1 MEDQSLNI
9 SLARHALL
17 FSDES
22 CDIFTTVEN
31 KFNHF
36 VKDLF
41 SKFIKENNLEEE
53 YSKLN
58 AKQKKHL
65 LQTPEVINK
74 LLWQGD
80 YKPDQLKSFFSYA
93 MEMEAAKLNKKFDYA
108 EYSDSSW
115 ALDGSFFI
123 NHTGD
128 DNFDTFSTPYLSD
141 TKIPVDCFSIYNRID
156 EEHMPKEWLSTTY
169 DYSEAEELTD
179 NLSEIYDRF
188 DPIVKCLI
196 QKHIYTIL
204 LRKIPEK
211 ETLFTSGSDGGY
223 IGRIVICNGHTV
235 EESVIV
241 DALVHEA
248 IHGLLYMIDELNV
261 WQPDREL
268 SNEIGR
274 TVVSPWS
281 NNFITIRNLVQAIYV
296 WYGLYNFWEKYGHA
310 ISETYRADRLKLISK
325 GFLLLDLNP
334 YKEILNE
341 KTFTELCLI
350 KNGFA

>member
-22 CDIFTTVEN
+22 CPIFTTVEN
-31 KFNHF
+31 TFNHF
-36 VKDLF
+36 INNLF
-41 SKFIKENNLEEE
+41 LAFIKENKIEEHYE
-53 YSKLN
+53 ELGS
-58 AKQKKHL
+58 KQKKSL
-65 LQTPEVINK
+65 LRTPEVINR
-74 LLWQGD
+74 LLWQND
-80 YKPDQLKSFFSYA
+80 FDQNQLKLFFLYA
-93 MEMEAAKLNKKFDYA
+93 IEMEKAKLKKAFDYA

-123 NHTGD
+123 NHTGNN
-128 DNFDTFSTPYLSD
+128 NFETFSTPYLSD
-141 TKIPVDCFSIYNRID
+141 TKIPIDCFSAYNRVD

-169 DYSEAEELTD
+169 DYSEAEEMTD
-179 NLSEIYDRF
+179 NLTRVYEMF

-196 QKHIYTIL
+196 QKHIYTLL
-204 LRKIPEK
+204 LRKIPGK

-223 IGRIVICNGHTV
+223 IGRVLICNGHTV
-235 EESVIV
+235 EDSVIV

-261 WQPDREL
+261 WQPSREV
-268 SNEIGR
+268 SNEMGR
-274 TVVSPWS
+274 TVISPWS
-281 NNFITIRNLVQAIYV
+281 NNSITIRNLVQAIYV
-296 WYGLYNFWEKYGHA
+296 WYGLYNFWEKYGNA
-310 ISETYRADRLKLISK
+310 ISATYRNDRLKLISK
-325 GFLLLDLNP
+325 GFLLLDLAP

-341 KTFTELCLI
+341 KTFAELCLI

>member
-1 MEDQSLNI
+1 MEDQFIDI

-17 FSDES
+17 FTNES
-22 CDIFTTVEN
+22 CAIFTTVESN
-31 KFNHF
+31 FNHF
-36 VKDLF
+36 VDNLF
-41 SKFIKENNLEEE
+41 LKFIKENNLEEN
-53 YSKLN
+53 YNRLN
-58 AKQKKHL
+58 AKERKKL
-65 LQTPEVINK
+65 LQTPEVLNK
-74 LLWQGD
+74 LLWQND
-80 YKPDQLKSFFSYA
+80 FKNDQLNSFFSYA
-93 MEMEAAKLNKKFDYA
+93 IEMEEAKSKKKFDYA

-115 ALDGSFFI
+115 TLDGSFFI
-123 NHTGD
+123 NHTGN

-141 TKIPVDCFSIYNRID
+141 TKIPIDCFSVYNRID

-169 DYSEAEELTD
+169 DYSEAEDLTD
-179 NLSEIYDRF
+179 NLSKVYDGF
-188 DPIVKCLI
+188 DSIIKCLI
-196 QKHIYTIL
+196 QKNIYTIL

-235 EESVIV
+235 EDSVIV

-268 SNEIGR
+268 SNKIGR

-281 NNFITIRNLVQAIYV
+281 NNSITIRNLVQAIYV
-296 WYGLYNFWEKYGHA
+296 WYGLYNFWDKYGLA
-310 ISETYRADRLKLISK
+310 ISETYRNDRLKLISK
-325 GFLLLDLNP
+325 GFLLLDLSP

-341 KTFTELCLI
+341 KTFEELCLI

>member
-1 MEDQSLNI
+1 MKDQSIDI

-17 FSDES
+17 FSNKS
-22 CDIFTTVEN
+22 CDIFATVEN
-31 KFNHF
+31 EFNSF
-36 VKDLF
+36 VNNLF
-41 SKFIKENNLEEE
+41 LKFINKNNLEED

-58 AKQKKHL
+58 SEEKKHL
-65 LQTPEVINK
+65 LRTPEVINK
-74 LLWQGD
+74 LLWQND
-80 YKPDQLKSFFSYA
+80 FKEDQLKLFFSYA
-93 MEMEAAKLNKKFDYA
+93 MEMEQAKQSKKFDYA

-115 ALDGSFFI
+115 TLDGSFFI
-123 NHTGD
+123 SHTGD

-141 TKIPVDCFSIYNRID
+141 TKIPIDCFSIYNRID
-156 EEHMPKEWLSTTY
+156 EEHMPKEWLSESY

-179 NLSEIYDRF
+179 NLTKIYDSF
-188 DPIVKCLI
+188 DSIIKCLI
-196 QKHIYTIL
+196 QKHVYTLL
-204 LRKIPEK
+204 LRKIPNK

-223 IGRIVICNGHTV
+223 IGRILICNGHTV
-235 EESVIV
+235 EDSVIV

-261 WQPDREL
+261 WQPSREI

-281 NNFITIRNLVQAIYV
+281 NNSITIRNLVQAIYV
-296 WYGLYNFWEKYGHA
+296 WYGLYNFWDKYGEPISEKYR
-310 ISETYRADRLKLISK
+310 EDRLKLIRK

-341 KTFTELCLI
+341 KTFEELCLI